1 MKTMKISLLS
11 ILMCLLTLSV
21 FSQNAIRNTIYVS
34 PGMNMPGRSFGY
46 PTNAPNA
53 SLNTLGAGFNA
64 GMIFYFNDND
74 AELGSLINFGLD
86 FTVAEFVVNR
96 NIIVAP
102 DNQDQNEWFWN
113 SSDPEL
119 SSIMMSMK
127 IGPVVTI
134 VPQSKVGI
142 DIYAQGML
150 GLSTF
155 DFLNTE
161 TQTIDSSPN
170 LTPQYRIASGI
181 RVGYHVLYLNLEYS
195 WGEPVIRKASGSNV
209 PGEEVSEF
217 TIDQSFIRL
226 GLTFKFTAF
235 K

>member
-11 ILMCLLTLSV
+11 ILMCLMTLSV
-21 FSQNAIRNTIYVS
+21 FSQNAIRNTAYVS
-34 PGMNMPGRSFGY
+34 PGINMPGRSFGY
-46 PTNAPNA
+46 PTNASNA

-74 AELGSLINFGLD
+74 AEIGSLINFGLD

-102 DNQDQNEWFWN
+102 VNHNQEWRP
-113 SSDPEL
+113 SDPEL
-119 SSIMMSMK
+119 SSVMMSMK

-134 VPQSKVGI
+134 VPQSKFGL

-150 GLSTF
+150 GLSNF

-161 TQTIDSSPN
+161 TQSIDSSPT

-181 RVGYHVLYLNLEYS
+181 RVGYHVLFLNIEYS
-195 WGEPVIRKASGSNV
+195 WGEPVVRKASGSSV
-209 PGEEVSEF
+209 PGEEISEF
-217 TIDQSFIRL
+217 TIDQSYLRL
-226 GLTFKFTAF
+226 GVTFKFSAF